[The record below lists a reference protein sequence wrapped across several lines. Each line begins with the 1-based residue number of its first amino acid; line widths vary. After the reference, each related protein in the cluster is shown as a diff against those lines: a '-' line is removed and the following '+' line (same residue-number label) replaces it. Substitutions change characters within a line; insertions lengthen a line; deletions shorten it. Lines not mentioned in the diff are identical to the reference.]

1 MRNTKKA
8 IYFYLL
14 LFIVVVLPAN
24 TLSQEYKYEVGAAT
38 GTSFYMGDA
47 NKTKLYLH
55 SGISG
60 GALFRYNINFNWAL
74 KANIIAG
81 NVSGNSEDSG
91 NVFPFDRNINFSRT
105 FTDIGTQVEFNFLPY
120 SDNYSYIGTK
130 PYSPYLFTGVGL
142 TYASGENS
150 IFSANI
156 PLGIG
161 FKYKLKNRI
170 NLGVEFSMRKLFTD
184 NFDLLDNPYG
194 IRSSTLKNKD
204 WYSLTMIFL
213 TWDFSS
219 RTDPCH
225 GM

>member
-60 GALFRYNINFNWAL
+60 GALFRYKINFNWAL
-74 KANIIAG
+74 KANIISCY
-81 NVSGNSEDSG
+81 VSVYSEDSG

-120 SDNYSYIGTK
+120 SDNYSYLGTK
-130 PYSPYLFTGVGL
+130 P
-142 TYASGENS
+142 
-150 IFSANI
+150 
-156 PLGIG
+156 
-161 FKYKLKNRI
+161 
-170 NLGVEFSMRKLFTD
+170 
-184 NFDLLDNPYG
+184 
-194 IRSSTLKNKD
+194 
-204 WYSLTMIFL
+204 
-213 TWDFSS
+213 
-219 RTDPCH
+219 
-225 GM
+225 